1 MPRGPSGIYTLPPS
15 YLAVSGETI
24 QPEQHNPPLEDIAQ
38 ALTDS
43 LPRSGVAPMTSNL
56 QMGGNK
62 VTNLAAGTEP
72 GDAVRRDQVAGLVP
86 LGTIAT
92 QNADA
97 VNIDGGNIDGTV
109 IGAATPAAGTFTTL
123 DATNRVRIT
132 AGIPIVELAESDAG
146 NGTHNRNRIS
156 RDGNVFRVSTVA
168 DNGSNV
174 ANDYEI
180 TLGASGATQHSL
192 NVAGTQ
198 RLVVNSAGA
207 AVTGFLATTS
217 GLNISGTS
225 ITHSIRPDTNNA
237 RDLGDIIF
245 SDLRYRNIFLTN
257 APNVSSDARLKK
269 DIRPLNDAERRAA
282 AKISP
287 RTFTMNGQRKV
298 GYIAQEI
305 IEAMASEGLDAF
317 EYGLVT
323 DGETYGVD
331 YDAIA
336 AFRSIA

>member
-24 QPEQHNPPLEDIAQ
+24 EPEQHNPPLEDIAQ

-43 LPRSGVAPMTSNL
+43 LPRSGVAPMTGNL
-56 QMGGNK
+56 QMGANK
-62 VTNLAAGTEP
+62 ITNLAAGTDA

-92 QNADA
+92 QDADA
-97 VNIDGGNIDGTV
+97 VNIDGGAIDGAV
-109 IGAATPAAGTFTTL
+109 IGANTPAAATFTGATLTGNAPALLFVEQDANDAFEQTYIDAQDGQLRFITRSSTGTVVSIDHTMTKGASGVTSWTWRIADALTTGILEFEPLGFGASVFGPAAGTIQL
-123 DATNRVRIT
+123 
-132 AGIPIVELAESDAG
+132 
-146 NGTHNRNRIS
+146 
-156 RDGNVFRVSTVA
+156 
-168 DNGSNV
+168 GSSS
-174 ANDYEI
+174 ARF
-180 TLGASGATQHSL
+180 SG
-192 NVAGTQ
+192 
-198 RLVVNSAGA
+198 
-207 AVTGFLATTS
+207 
-217 GLNISGTS
+217 
-225 ITHSIRPDTNNA
+225 
-237 RDLGDIIF
+237 
-245 SDLRYRNIFLTN
+245 IFLS
-257 APNVSSDARLKK
+257 ASPNVSSDARLK
-269 DIRPLNDAERRAA
+269 DGIRDLNDAERRAA